1 LAGYF
6 RVRELFKEILMPSS
20 KGRSLADRK
29 RRWSLLISSRKRILA
44 ELPHLAGDLEDL
56 EVVDKEVAALLARQ
70 AQYISKTREITK
82 KLRSLA
88 KKGDNLRGRVG
99 AGIRWKYG
107 FTADALVGFGFTPHR
122 SKRRVEDE
130 PGEVA
135 DLPGEEEPAAPEA
148 EPPKPPASSGE
159 PSVRRKTAP
168 SRRRK

>member
-1 LAGYF
+1 
-6 RVRELFKEILMPSS
+6 MPVS

-29 RRWSLLISSRKRILA
+29 RRWGLLVDNRKRILA

-56 EVVDKEVAALLARQ
+56 EAVEKEVAALLARQ

-122 SKRRVEDE
+122 SKRRLEDE

-135 DLPGEEEPAAPEA
+135 DLPGEEEPAAPEG
-148 EPPKPPASSGE
+148 EPQTPPASSGK
-159 PSVRRKTAP
+159 PPARRKSARP
-168 SRRRK
+168 RRRK

>member
-1 LAGYF
+1 
-6 RVRELFKEILMPSS
+6 MPVS
-20 KGRSLADRK
+20 KGKSLADRK
-29 RRWSLLISSRKRILA
+29 RRWGLLVDNRKRILA

-56 EVVDKEVAALLARQ
+56 ETVEKEVAALLARQ

-122 SKRRVEDE
+122 SKRRGEEE

-135 DLPGEEEPAAPEA
+135 DLPGEEEPAASEGDSQT
-148 EPPKPPASSGE
+148 PPASSGE
-159 PSVRRKTAP
+159 PSVRRKSAS
-168 SRRRK
+168 SRRRN